1 MQEQRKHGPWAL
13 IFTHRMS
20 LWLWISLGLLVAIY
34 FLARHMVSVAL
45 YKLALITIGGYV
57 GYVLSLA
64 LEGTLGFPGKRRF
77 RPHELQ
83 AFGHA
88 CRKEATA
95 KTIAARAELLEHAWQ
110 YELTAIHMLW
120 RRAVIVG
127 AVLIAAAMGG

>member
-13 IFTHRMS
+13 IFTHRMGA
-20 LWLWISLGLLVAIY
+20 WLWISVALLVAIY
-34 FLARHMVSVAL
+34 FLARHQIGVAI

-64 LEGTLGFPGKRRF
+64 LEGTLGFAGKRRF

-88 CRKEATA
+88 CRKEAGA
-95 KTIAARAELLEHAWQ
+95 KTVAARAELLEHAWQ
-110 YELTAIHMLW
+110 YELAAIHMLW
-120 RRAVIVG
+120 RRAMTVG
-127 AVLIAAAMGG
+127 FVLVAAAMGG